1 MDIKEVA
8 NWLREPHRYVLHEE
22 NRPLAETVLADIFN
36 RDVPGTWMDTLLDIQ
51 EAPLQHE
58 LSHEEPL
65 NYELTR
71 GATRLTISEA
81 KPLGAYF
88 LDRSIRDLGLVK
100 AGSCVVEKDLDVPSF
115 CRDEN
120 LIGVVK
126 RNYATITDRKG
137 NKIVVKDGYCVYI
150 PPEVT
155 LTGRSV
161 VRQLENMSQKGDWKN
176 NVLLS
181 DISIFAVNLGQCSL
195 DDAPRLLE
203 FARKKVGKIV
213 EDAFEE
219 FNYENMDELE
229 YRLMNAVRDNLL
241 WRWEEI
247 TVNKRVPEYEILR
260 RKREKAKQKKE
271 QAKEVG
277 GEE

>member
-1 MDIKEVA
+1 
-8 NWLREPHRYVLHEE
+8 
-22 NRPLAETVLADIFN
+22 
-36 RDVPGTWMDTLLDIQ
+36 
-51 EAPLQHE
+51 
-58 LSHEEPL
+58 
-65 NYELTR
+65 
-71 GATRLTISEA
+71 
-81 KPLGAYF
+81 
-88 LDRSIRDLGLVK
+88 
-100 AGSCVVEKDLDVPSF
+100 
-115 CRDEN
+115 
-120 LIGVVK
+120 
-126 RNYATITDRKG
+126 
-137 NKIVVKDGYCVYI
+137 NKIVVKDGYCIYV

-155 LTGRSV
+155 LTGRSIV
-161 VRQLENMSQKGDWKN
+161 KQLENISQKVDWKN

-195 DDAPRLLE
+195 DDAPRLLK

-213 EDAFEE
+213 ESAVEE

-229 YRLMNAVRDNLL
+229 YRLMSAAKDDLL

-247 TVNKRVPEYEILR
+247 TVNKRVPEYEIQR

>member
-8 NWLREPHRYVLHEE
+8 NWIREPHRYVLHEE

-36 RDVPGTWMDTLLDIQ
+36 EDVPGTWMDTLLDIQ
-51 EAPLQHE
+51 EAPLHLE
-58 LSHEEPL
+58 LKHEEPL
-65 NYELTR
+65 NYKLTK
-71 GATRLTISEA
+71 GATRLTVSEA

-88 LDRSIRDLGLVK
+88 FDRSIKDLGLVK
-100 AGSCVVEKDLDVPSF
+100 SGSCVVDREMAPPSF
-115 CRDEN
+115 CESNN
-120 LIGVVK
+120 LIGVIK
-126 RNYATITDRKG
+126 KDYATITDRKG
-137 NKIVVKDGYCVYI
+137 NKIVVKDGYCVYV

-161 VRQLENMSQKGDWKN
+161 VKQLENISQKIDWKN
-176 NVLLS
+176 SVLLS

-203 FARKKVGKIV
+203 FARKNVGKIV
-213 EDAFEE
+213 EDAVEE
-219 FNYENMDELE
+219 FNDENMDELE
-229 YRLMNAVRDNLL
+229 YRLMSAAKDNLL

-247 TVNKRVPEYEILR
+247 TVNKRVPEYEIQR
-260 RKREKAKQKKE
+260 RRLEKARQKKE

-277 GEE
+277 V

>member
-22 NRPLAETVLADIFN
+22 NRLLAESVLADIFN
-36 RDVPGTWMDTLLDIQ
+36 EDVPGTWMDTLLDIQ
-51 EAPLQHE
+51 EEPLHHTLE
-58 LSHEEPL
+58 HEEPL
-65 NYELTR
+65 NKELTGGTR
-71 GATRLTISEA
+71 GLTVSEA
-81 KPLGAYF
+81 KYQGAYF
-88 LDRSIRDLGLVK
+88 LDKSIRDLGMVK
-100 AGSCVVEKDLDVPSF
+100 AGSCVVESGLSAPGF
-115 CRDEN
+115 CNNDN
-120 LIGVVK
+120 LIGVIRK
-126 RNYATITDRKG
+126 DYATITDRKG
-137 NKIVVKDGYCVYI
+137 NKIVVKDGYCVYV

-161 VRQLENMSQKGDWKN
+161 VKQLENISQKGDWKN

-195 DDAPRLLE
+195 DDAPKLLE
-203 FARKKVGKIV
+203 FVRKKVGKII

-219 FNYENMDELE
+219 FNEENMDELE
-229 YRLMNAVRDNLL
+229 YRLMSAVKDNLM

-247 TVNKRVPEYEILR
+247 TVNKRVPEYEIRR

-271 QAKEVG
+271 ESKEVG